1 MKKLLTLALP
11 LLVLS
16 ALLSQGCNGATSES
30 SGPVDQTQT
39 SASPKTDAPA
49 PETAPSSGGGAVQN
63 GGVEVKKASDP
74 GPG

>member
-11 LLVLS
+11 LMVLS
-16 ALLSQGCNGATSES
+16 ALLSQGCKVVESAS
-30 SGPVDQTQT
+30 SGPVDETQT
-39 SASPKTDAPA
+39 STSPKTEAPA
-49 PETAPSSGGGAVQN
+49 PETAPSGGGGAVQN